1 LKKTLIYFTLIF
13 ALFAFS
19 GCNQSNHSTE
29 ETTNTTTFQADKS
42 DITNSTYTLKV
53 RKNMDLANAEIKF
66 KDDTMEWTR
75 TYAESET
82 DTAST
87 SPEKIVLTDVKIT
100 TENEEYTIVG
110 KKDGSTQTFHFRKIG
125 NFRIEDDEGN
135 IYTL

>member
-1 LKKTLIYFTLIF
+1 MKKTLIYFTLIF
-13 ALFAFS
+13 ALLTFS

-29 ETTNTTTFQADKS
+29 ETTNTTTFQADTS

-82 DTAST
+82 DTANA

-110 KKDGSTQTFHFRKIG
+110 KKDDSTQTFHFRKIG
-125 NFRIEDDEGN
+125 NFRIEDEEGN